1 MTREEYFEIK
11 DDCVKN
17 GRVKVITA
25 ENTKESLRKFFDEY
39 NEKYLLLTRMT
50 GDEWLLDFTFD
61 TYQKTGKVA
70 ILNPKDGEFL
80 TSFGYENG
88 SKYNGPCWW
97 CTDYA
102 VSAFLRRKKYPEI
115 TNGKV
120 SVYLDEFNIQCW
132 KDTAKKVSEYYGN
145 NVMPESKLTGVQYK
159 QKVDQMIDVAYGIMN
174 GTVASDIFNQIPLK
188 KDGTFQADKT
198 IPIFSNGIGYAN
210 VYINANSSSYIDA
223 CGIQLCIFAERSEF
237 GHEPVDYD
245 QMELCSKTR
254 AKLVIRERNG
264 IVKKYLLN
272 ADM

>member
-25 ENTKESLRKFFDEY
+25 EDTKESLRKFFDEY

-132 KDTAKKVSEYYGN
+132 KDTAEKVSEYYGN
-145 NVMPESKLTGVQYK
+145 NVMPKSKLTGVQYK
-159 QKVDQMIDVAYGIMN
+159 QKSRPND
-174 GTVASDIFNQIPLK
+174 
-188 KDGTFQADKT
+188 
-198 IPIFSNGIGYAN
+198 
-210 VYINANSSSYIDA
+210 
-223 CGIQLCIFAERSEF
+223 
-237 GHEPVDYD
+237 
-245 QMELCSKTR
+245 
-254 AKLVIRERNG
+254 
-264 IVKKYLLN
+264 
-272 ADM
+272 